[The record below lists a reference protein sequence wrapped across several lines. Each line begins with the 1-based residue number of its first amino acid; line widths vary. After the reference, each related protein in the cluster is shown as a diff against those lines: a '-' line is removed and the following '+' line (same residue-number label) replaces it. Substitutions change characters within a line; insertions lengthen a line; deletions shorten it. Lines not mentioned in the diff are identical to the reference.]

1 MYFRMLYDDK
11 LAQASYLIG
20 CQATGEA
27 IVIDPERDVDRY
39 INLAEKEKLRITAI
53 TETHIHAD
61 FLSGARELA
70 ERTGAKLYLSDEG
83 DADWK
88 YQWLN
93 KKLGGGSYNYQL
105 LKHGDSFKIG
115 NIELEVVHTP
125 GHTPEHVCFM
135 VTDHGGGATEPMGIA
150 TGDFVFVGDVGR
162 PDLLETAAGLAGV
175 KEKSARVLFDSLQQF
190 KQLPDYLQLWP
201 GHGAGSACGKA
212 LGAVPQSTVGYEKR
226 FNMAVNEASEEERF
240 VQTILYGQPEPPLY
254 FARMKKENKEG
265 PKILGK
271 LPSPKPVGIE
281 TLKNALR
288 EKAAVLDT
296 REFLQFAKGHL
307 PGALHVP
314 LESNF
319 PTVAG
324 SYVDAGQPIY
334 LIVED
339 TRVKETVIDLIR
351 VGLDNVVG
359 YATPADLA
367 EYAAQGGKLETTR
380 YLHINDLK
388 MQPLEKNAL
397 ILDVRR
403 ADEFDAGHV
412 PDAKNIAHTRLLT
425 RLNELPK
432 DRPIYVHCRT
442 DNRSAY
448 AVGLLQSRGF
458 NAVMMHGGINAW
470 QESGGEVVV
479 ESPAL
484 VGV

>member
-1 MYFRMLYDDK
+1 MYFRMLYDEK

-93 KKLGGGSYNYQL
+93 KKQGGGSYNHRL

-162 PDLLETAAGLAGV
+162 PDLLETAAGFAGA

-288 EKAAVLDT
+288 ENAALLDT
-296 REFLQFAKGHL
+296 REWKQFAEGHL
-307 PGALHVP
+307 PGALHAP

-324 SYVDAGQPIY
+324 SYVGADQPIY

-367 EYAAQGGKLETTR
+367 EYAAEGGKLETSR
-380 YLHINDLK
+380 YLHITELTQK
-388 MQPLEKNAL
+388 PLEADAL

-403 ADEFDAGHV
+403 ADEFDAGHM
-412 PDAKNIAHTRLLT
+412 PEAKNIAHTRLLT

-458 NAVMMHGGINAW
+458 TAVMMHGGINAW
-470 QESGGEVVV
+470 QEAGGEVVV